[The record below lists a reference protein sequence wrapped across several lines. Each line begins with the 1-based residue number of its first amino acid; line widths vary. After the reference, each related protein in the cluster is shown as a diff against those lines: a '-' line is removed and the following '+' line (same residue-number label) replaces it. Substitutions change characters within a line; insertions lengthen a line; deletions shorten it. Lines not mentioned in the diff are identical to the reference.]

1 MALITMQTKKNLL
14 AIVAIAVLVGAVAY
28 PTTSDVIGQIYD
40 PKKRAHISSTNID
53 TKDHKDNS
61 LMQWISTEASP
72 TTVEDDDDDEEDEDL
87 RETEGDTLEAENN
100 TEQGE
105 IEGENEYTASFRA
118 EDCTFSST
126 GRNPFFILEPNYQL
140 VLAGGGGEGS
150 EAAQVT
156 ITVLNETREVNG
168 TETRVVEERE
178 TIGGELVEISRNFF
192 AICEETNSVFYF
204 GEEVDDYENGAIIS
218 HEGAWLAG
226 EGENRAGVIMPGTI
240 LLGARYYQEI
250 APNAAEDRAEI
261 IDMGEIIQ
269 TLAGEFSDTLIT
281 RETNPLEPGVAELK
295 YYAAGIGLIQ
305 EEDLMLQR
313 YGFIE

>member
-1 MALITMQTKKNLL
+1 MGMALIAMQTKKNLL
-14 AIVAIAVLVGAVAY
+14 ACVAIAVLVGAVAY

-40 PKKRAHISSTNID
+40 AKKRVDSSSTNID
-53 TKDHKDNS
+53 TKDRKDNS
-61 LMQWISTEASP
+61 LMQWVSTEASP
-72 TTVEDDDDDEEDEDL
+72 TTVDDEEDDDQSEI
-87 RETEGDTLEAENN
+87 EGDTLEAGND

-105 IEGENEYTASFRA
+105 TEGENEYTASFRA

-140 VLAGGGGEGS
+140 VLAGGDAS
-150 EAAQVT
+150 EAAEVI
-156 ITVLNETREVNG
+156 ITVLNETRQVNG
-168 TETRVVEERE
+168 TETRVIEERE
-178 TIGGELVEISRNFF
+178 SIDGELVEISRNFF

-204 GEEVDDYENGAIIS
+204 GEEVDDYENGNIIS

-226 EGENRAGVIMPGTI
+226 EDANRAGVIMPGTI

-250 APNAAEDRAEI
+250 APNVALDRAEI
-261 IDMGEIIQ
+261 IDMGEVIQ
-269 TLAGEFSDTLIT
+269 TPSGDFSDTLIT
-281 RETNPLEPGVAELK
+281 RETNPLEPDVAELK

-313 YGFIE
+313 YGFID

>member
-1 MALITMQTKKNLL
+1 MQARKNHL
-14 AIVAIAVLVGAVAY
+14 AFVAIAVLVGASAY
-28 PTTSDVIGQIYD
+28 PTTYDIIDQIYD
-40 PKKRAHISSTNID
+40 IKKIAHISSTNID
-53 TKDHKDNS
+53 TKDHKDKS
-61 LMQWISTEASP
+61 LIQWVSTEASSS
-72 TTVEDDDDDEEDEDL
+72 TVEDEEDDDQS
-87 RETEGDTLEAENN
+87 ETVGDTLEVVND

-105 IEGENEYTASFRA
+105 TEGENEYTASFRA

-140 VLAGGGGEGS
+140 VLAGGDAT
-150 EAAQVT
+150 EAAEVI
-156 ITVLNETREVNG
+156 ITVLNETRQVNG
-168 TETRVVEERE
+168 TETRIIEERE
-178 TIGGELVEISRNFF
+178 SIDGELVEISRNFF

-204 GEEVDDYENGAIIS
+204 GEEVDDYDNGNIIS

-226 EGENRAGVIMPGTI
+226 VDANRAGVIMPGTI

-250 APNAAEDRAEI
+250 APNVALDRAEI
-261 IDMGEIIQ
+261 IDTGEVIQ
-269 TLAGEFSDTLIT
+269 TPSGDFSDTLIT
-281 RETNPLEPGVAELK
+281 RETNPLEANVAELK

>member
-1 MALITMQTKKNLL
+1 MITMRTTKNLL
-14 AIVAIAVLVGAVAY
+14 AFVVIAILVTTAAY
-28 PTTSDVIGQIYD
+28 RSISEVTGQMYD
-40 PKKRAHISSTNID
+40 TKKIAHNSSTDMD
-53 TKDHKDNS
+53 TKDHKDKS
-61 LMQWISTEASP
+61 LMQWVSTEASP
-72 TTVEDDDDDEEDEDL
+72 TTVEDEEDEGEEDEDI
-87 RETEGDTLEAENN
+87 REIGGDTLEAEND
-100 TEQGE
+100 TEQAE
-105 IEGENEYTASFRA
+105 TEGENEYTESFRA

-126 GRNPFFILEPNYQL
+126 GRNPFFILQPDYQL
-140 VLAGGGGEGS
+140 VLSGGEGS

-204 GEEVDDYENGAIIS
+204 GEEVDDYENGNIIS

-226 EGENRAGVIMPGTI
+226 QDANRAGVIMPGTI

-250 APNAAEDRAEI
+250 APSVALDRAEI
-261 IDMGEIIQ
+261 IDMGEVIQ
-269 TLAGEFSDTLIT
+269 TPAGDFIDTLIT
-281 RETNPLEPGVAELK
+281 RETNPFEPNVAELK
-295 YYAAGIGLIQ
+295 YYAAGIGMIQ
-305 EEDLMLQR
+305 EEDLKLEQ

>member
-14 AIVAIAVLVGAVAY
+14 AFVGIAVLVGAAAY
-28 PTTSDVIGQIYD
+28 PTASDVIGQISD
-40 PKKRAHISSTNID
+40 SKEIAHIRSTNID
-53 TKDHKDNS
+53 TNDHKDKS
-61 LMQWISTEASP
+61 LMQRVSTEESP
-72 TTVEDDDDDEEDEDL
+72 TTVEEDEEDDGL
-87 RETEGDTLEAENN
+87 RETGGDTQEEGND
-100 TEQGE
+100 TEQGDTD
-105 IEGENEYTASFRA
+105 GENEYTESFRA

-140 VLAGGGGEGS
+140 VLAGGDAS
-150 EAAQVT
+150 EAAEVI
-156 ITVLNETREVNG
+156 ITVLNETRQVNG
-168 TETRVVEERE
+168 TETRVIEERE
-178 TIGGELVEISRNFF
+178 SIDGELVEISRNFF

-204 GEEVDDYENGAIIS
+204 GEEVDDYENGNLIS

-226 EGENRAGVIMPGTI
+226 EDANRAGVIMPGTI

-250 APNAAEDRAEI
+250 APNVAVDRAEI
-261 IDMGEIIQ
+261 IDMGEVIQ
-269 TLAGEFSDTLIT
+269 TPSGDFSDTLIT
-281 RETNPLEPGVAELK
+281 RETNPLEPDVAELK

>member
-1 MALITMQTKKNLL
+1 MQTKENLL
-14 AIVAIAVLVGAVAY
+14 ALVAIAVLIGAVAY
-28 PTTSDVIGQIYD
+28 PTTTDVIDQIYD
-40 PKKRAHISSTNID
+40 AKKRANSSSTNMD
-53 TKDHKDNS
+53 NKDNKDNS
-61 LMQWISTEASP
+61 LIHWMSTEASA
-72 TTVEDDDDDEEDEDL
+72 TTVDDEEEDDEL
-87 RETEGDTLEAENN
+87 SESGGDTLEAGND

-105 IEGENEYTASFRA
+105 IEGENEYTTSFRA
-118 EDCTFSST
+118 EDCTFTST

-140 VLAGGGGEGS
+140 VLAGGEAG
-150 EAAQVT
+150 EAAEVT

-168 TETRVVEERE
+168 TETRAIEERE

-204 GEEVDDYENGAIIS
+204 GEEVDDYENGNLVS

-226 EGENRAGVIMPGTI
+226 EDANRAGVIMPGTI

-250 APNAAEDRAEI
+250 APNVALDRAEI
-261 IDMGEIIQ
+261 IDVGEEIQ
-269 TLAGEFSDTLIT
+269 TPAGGFTDTLIT
-281 RETNPLEPGVAELK
+281 RETNPIEPDVAELK

-305 EEDLMLQR
+305 EEDLKLEH

>member
-1 MALITMQTKKNLL
+1 MQTKKNLL
-14 AIVAIAVLVGAVAY
+14 AFVAIAVLVGAVAY

-40 PKKRAHISSTNID
+40 AKKRVDSSSTKTE
-53 TKDHKDNS
+53 TKDLKDKS
-61 LMQWISTEASP
+61 LMKWISTEASP
-72 TTVEDDDDDEEDEDL
+72 TTVDDEEDYDL
-87 RETEGDTLEAENN
+87 RETRGDTLEAGND

-105 IEGENEYTASFRA
+105 SERETEYTTSLRA

-140 VLAGGGGEGS
+140 VLAGGDAS
-150 EAAQVT
+150 EAAEVT
-156 ITVLNETREVNG
+156 ITVLNETRQVNG

-178 TIGGELVEISRNFF
+178 SIGGELVEISRNFF

-204 GEEVDDYENGAIIS
+204 GEEVDDYESGNIIS

-226 EGENRAGVIMPGTI
+226 EDANRAGVIMPGTI

-250 APNAAEDRAEI
+250 APNVALDRAEI
-261 IDMGEIIQ
+261 IDIGEIIQ
-269 TLAGEFSDTLIT
+269 TPSGDFTYTLIT
-281 RETNPLEPGVAELK
+281 RETTPLEPDVAELK
-295 YYAAGIGLIQ
+295 YYAVGIGLIQ
-305 EEDLMLQR
+305 EEDLMLEH